1 MMIVNRKMAIFVTGS
16 SGFIGFHLSKKL
28 LSNNEI
34 VIGLDNMN
42 GYYDMKLKSYR
53 FTLHNIIRY
62 LINKND
68 QKH

>member
-42 GYYDMKLKSYR
+42 GYYDIKLD
-53 FTLHNIIRY
+53 Y
-62 LINKND
+62 LLFS
-68 QKH
+68 